1 MFDKEILEYENQLL
15 HDEVAF
21 EQACFEQSLNL
32 RRIQNKLILENAVME
47 SAEVTD
53 LYLVEAKESG
63 EKKQGL
69 LTRLIN
75 TIRNFIGKILKK
87 ITGGK
92 IDITTDKKV
101 PEDPYKLMKYGRELM
116 NKAKTALKSTN
127 GTKVAIGAGIG
138 AVAAGGFMIK
148 KGMAGNTLKDIT
160 SYLKETDHIL
170 EVSRDIVSGAVVGD
184 VEAAQKYISEY
195 GKINQR
201 LGKVVA
207 ALKAGERVS
216 GATAE
221 NPYAGKDDG
230 LVRYNGLTT
239 EKLNKLLDDTQKE
252 LDDIAAGNTFRRRL
266 ARARSASK
274 DKSKF
279 NLGYQEQLK
288 VEIANYKKYLE
299 EDKETLQNLL
309 RDQGKRQ
316 AHADFVMLHPRM
328 KD

>member
-47 SAEVTD
+47 STEVTD
-53 LYLVEAKESG
+53 LYLAEAKESG
-63 EKKQGL
+63 EKKQGI

-138 AVAAGGFMIK
+138 AAAVGGFMIK

-201 LGKVVA
+201 LGKVVS

-239 EKLNKLLDDTQKE
+239 EKLKKLLDGVNDE
-252 LDDIAAGNTFRRRL
+252 LAEIASGQTLDKKLKR
-266 ARARSASK
+266 ARAASK
-274 DKSKF
+274 DKTTFTK
-279 NLGYQEQLK
+279 GYVEQMK
-288 VEIANYKKYLE
+288 VEIANYKKNLE
-299 EDKETLQNLL
+299 DDKATLTALL
-309 RDQGKRQ
+309 NDQGKRQ
-316 AHADFVMLHPRM
+316 AHADFVMLHP
-328 KD
+328 KIAD